1 MPHFDHTALDRI
13 RPADV
18 EDLMRRMRAK
28 GLSAKSIRNYLGTLS
43 ALFNYAVRKRWA
55 KANPV
60 REVDLP
66 KPPSNDEIRFVT
78 LDEINALADA
88 AVAGPYRALDR
99 AMYLTA
105 AMTGLRVGEL
115 IALRWRDVDFV
126 AGRVRVR
133 RNYVLGEFGTPK
145 SRRSSRSVP
154 LDDSLAGELDRL
166 ARAAAREQA
175 EPDPDAL
182 VFPSPHNGEP
192 LSKGKFCAA
201 TGVRSRP
208 RGSTRPTASMT
219 CAMRSARWPRP
230 RACLCAYCRNGWA
243 TATSPPPSATPT
255 TRRARTRRRSSERC
269 SRSGAARSWSPRLR
283 SSAPTREALAKR
295 LAKPWRGMGAATAA
309 RVPAQCA
316 GCLYSPA

>member
-1 MPHFDHTALDRI
+1 
-13 RPADV
+13 
-18 EDLMRRMRAK
+18 MRRMRAK
-28 GLSAKSIRNYLGTLS
+28 GLSAKSIRNYVGTLS

-192 LSKGKFCAA
+192 LSKGQILRRYRRALKAA
-201 TGVRSRP
+201 RLDTTHRFHDLRHTFGTLAAAQGVP
-208 RGSTRPTASMT
+208 
-219 CAMRSARWPRP
+219 MRLLQEWMGHRDI
-230 RACLCAYCRNGWA
+230 A
-243 TATSPPPSATPT
+243 TTQRDADYAPSAHE
-255 TRRARTRRRSSERC
+255 AAFIGAMFAQRRREVVEP
-269 SRSGAARSWSPRLR
+269 SREVV
-283 SSAPTREALAKR
+283 SAD
-295 LAKPWRGMGAATAA
+295 
-309 RVPAQCA
+309 
-316 GCLYSPA
+316 